1 MRDFSRRG
9 VIGLVCGAAPWRV
22 AARAQQPAM
31 PVIGFLN
38 SASPE
43 GYAPNVAAFRQGL
56 KEAGY
61 VEGLNATIEY
71 RWAEGQYDRL
81 PALLADL
88 LRRNVAVLAA
98 TTTPAARA
106 AKAVPSTV
114 PIVFTTGDDPVELG
128 LVASL
133 NRPGGNMTGVTNL
146 IVELGS
152 KQLGLLRE
160 LVPGATTVVAL
171 MNPNFPGT
179 EKQLRDVEAAARVL
193 GLQLIVL
200 RAGTEREI
208 ETAFAN
214 IAQQGSGVLLVGVD
228 PFLIASRDQ
237 IIALAARHVIPAVY
251 PVRQFAVSGGLM
263 SYGTDFADSYRQAG
277 VYAGRIVRGE
287 KPADLPVQ
295 RSTKF
300 ELVINLKTAKVLG
313 LAVPNSMQLLADEV
327 IE

>member
-1 MRDFSRRG
+1 VKRREFITLMGG
-9 VIGLVCGAAPWRV
+9 VAAAWPLV
-22 AARAQQPAM
+22 ARAQQAM
-31 PVIGFLN
+31 PVVGFLN

-43 GYAPNVAAFRQGL
+43 GYAPYVAAFRQGL
-56 KEAGY
+56 KETGY
-61 VEGLNATIEY
+61 VEGQNITIEY

-106 AKAVPSTV
+106 AKAVTSTV
-114 PIVFTTGDDPVELG
+114 PIVFTTGGDPVELG

-133 NRPGGNMTGVTNL
+133 NRPGGNVTGVTNL

-160 LVPGATTVVAL
+160 LVSGSIAIAVLV
-171 MNPNFPGT
+171 NPNFPGT
-179 EKQLRDVEAAARVL
+179 EKQSRDVEAAARVL
-193 GLQLIVL
+193 GLQLILL
-200 RAGTEREI
+200 RARSEQEI
-208 ETAFAN
+208 EIAFATM
-214 IAQQGSGVLLVGVD
+214 AQQRSGGLLVAVD
-228 PFLIASRDQ
+228 PFLITRRDQ
-237 IIALAARHVIPAVY
+237 IIALAVRHAIPAVY
-251 PVRQFAVSGGLM
+251 PVRDFAVAGGLM

-277 VYAGRIVRGE
+277 IYTGRIVGGE
-287 KPADLPVQ
+287 KAADLPVQ

-300 ELVINLKTAKVLG
+300 ELVVNVKAAKAIG
-313 LAVPNSMQLLADEV
+313 LPIPEAFLARADEV

>member
-1 MRDFSRRG
+1 
-9 VIGLVCGAAPWRV
+9 
-22 AARAQQPAM
+22 M

-38 SASPE
+38 SASPD
-43 GYAPNVAAFRQGL
+43 GYAPYVAAFLQGL

-61 VEGLNATIEY
+61 VEGQNVAIEY

-81 PALLADL
+81 SELADDL
-88 LRRNVAVLAA
+88 LRRNITVMAA
-98 TTTPAARA
+98 TSSPAAQA
-106 AKAVPSTV
+106 AKAATSTV
-114 PIVFTTGDDPVELG
+114 PIVFTTGDDPIRLG

-133 NRPGGNMTGVTNL
+133 SRSEGNVTGITNL
-146 IVELGS
+146 TVELAS

-160 LVPGATTVVAL
+160 LVPSTTAIAAL

-179 EKQLRDVEAAARVL
+179 EKQLNNVEAAARVL

-200 RAGTEREI
+200 RVSIEREI
-208 ETAFAN
+208 ETAFATM
-214 IAQQGSGVLLVGVD
+214 AQQRGRALLVGID
-228 PFLIASRDQ
+228 PFFLARRDR
-237 IIALAARHVIPAVY
+237 IIALAAGHAIPAVY
-251 PVRQFAVSGGLM
+251 PVRDFAYAGGLM

-277 VYAGRIVRGE
+277 IYTGRIVRGE

-300 ELVINLKTAKVLG
+300 QLVINFKTAKTLG
-313 LAVPNSMQLLADEV
+313 IMVPNSMQLLADEM